1 MALLFLIA
9 GILFFTAAVRG
20 GTAPHDLLGIIQSD
34 FTGPKNFFIWAL
46 AVGGVLGLQYI
57 PGMRRISYALF
68 VLIMIALVLSH
79 ADASG
84 GNVITKFFDQIKATQ
99 S

>member
-9 GILFFTAAVRG
+9 GVLFFAAAINNKTDALITTIKG
-20 GTAPHDLLGIIQSD
+20 D

-46 AVGGVLGLQYI
+46 AIGGVLGLQYI

-68 VLIMIALVLSH
+68 VLVMLSLVLSH
-79 ADASG
+79 SDTSG
-84 GNVITKFFDQIKATQ
+84 NNIITKFFDQIKATQ
-99 S
+99 Q